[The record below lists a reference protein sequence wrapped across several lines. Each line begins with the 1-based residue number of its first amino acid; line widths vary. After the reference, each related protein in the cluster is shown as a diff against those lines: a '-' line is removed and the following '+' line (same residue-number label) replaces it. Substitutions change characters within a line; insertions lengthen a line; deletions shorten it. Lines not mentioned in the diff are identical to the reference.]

1 MSAPNQSKLIGG
13 RFRSIRSIGEGT
25 FGIVYLALDVK
36 ENKYV
41 ALKKGRVRK
50 SRDGIDY
57 NTLQEL
63 RQLSELNHPNILKI
77 LGVFPGGNSFYIA
90 EEFLPISVAA
100 LINPANKVI
109 LKNEDIKCIMK
120 MLLEGVNYL
129 HENYILHRDLKPD
142 NLLLSE
148 NGILKLID
156 FGLSC
161 DYPSDF
167 GEMISQVVTQWYKA
181 PELCFGAT
189 HYGPAIDI
197 WSVGCIFAEMFLTR
211 PLLPG
216 ENDFQELQLIANLFG
231 PVVWPGCDKLRGF
244 CEVRP
249 QGTPPSLTQLFP
261 ALRSFPD
268 AIDLLAKLFTLD
280 PAKRI
285 TAADALRHPY
295 FQSPPAPT
303 NPSALPI
310 AQLLKKGDNVP
321 AAMKT
326 GRMGAGPGAFTSR
339 IPAKY
344 APGTTLLK
352 AQEAAH
358 GKL

>member
-1 MSAPNQSKLIGG
+1 MSDPKGSNLIGG
-13 RFRSIRSIGEGT
+13 RFRPLRSIGEGT
-25 FGIVYLALDVK
+25 FGIIYLALDIK
-36 ENKYV
+36 EHKYV

-57 NTLQEL
+57 NTVQEL
-63 RQLSELNHPNILKI
+63 RQLSELDHPNILKI
-77 LGVFPGGNSFYIA
+77 LGVFPGGRSFYIA
-90 EEFLPISVAA
+90 EEFLPVSVAT
-100 LINPANKVI
+100 LIKSDKVV

-167 GEMISQVVTQWYKA
+167 GPMISQVVTQWYKA

-189 HYGPAIDI
+189 NYGPAIDM

-211 PLLPG
+211 ALLPG
-216 ENDFQELQLIANLFG
+216 SSDFHELQLIANQFG
-231 PVVWPGCDKLRGF
+231 PVVWPGCDKLSGF

-249 QGTPPSLTQLFP
+249 QGTPPSLTQTFP

-285 TAADALRHPY
+285 SAADALKHPY

-303 NPSALPI
+303 NPAALPI
-310 AQLLKKGDNVP
+310 AQLLKMGGNVP

-326 GRMGAGPGAFTSR
+326 GRMVAGPGAFTSR

-352 AQEAAH
+352 AQEAAER
-358 GKL
+358 KL